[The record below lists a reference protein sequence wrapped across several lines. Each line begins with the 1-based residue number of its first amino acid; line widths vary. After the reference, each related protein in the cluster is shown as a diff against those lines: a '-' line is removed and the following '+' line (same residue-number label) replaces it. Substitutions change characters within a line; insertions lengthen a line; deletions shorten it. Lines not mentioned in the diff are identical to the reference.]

1 MIQKYTCTGVLDLCI
16 FSCMQVDFFIFSI
29 TKITD
34 HCWLT
39 KWWCT
44 VADFKAF
51 PFHVSLLRSCSQMT
65 QWQLLAGVIQ
75 RPMTQDSQ
83 VAEMMFLASFVIQ
96 GPTLV
101 DSEVMCV
108 LFLLF
113 LCVRWQNSQVSGW
126 EQKHCGSQTQEIQLE
141 FSSPQWGLG
150 SSEQLHL
157 VSMVLKSCQLIIH
170 QYSYGSSAGSFV
182 FSFPSAM
189 QTFSVVALFCS
200 TSGWKHCKM

>member
-1 MIQKYTCTGVLDLCI
+1 M
-16 FSCMQVDFFIFSI
+16 
-29 TKITD
+29 
-34 HCWLT
+34 
-39 KWWCT
+39 
-44 VADFKAF
+44 ADFKAF
-51 PFHVSLLRSCSQMT
+51 PFQVSIWRSCSQMT
-65 QWQLLAGVIQ
+65 QWQLLASVVQ
-75 RPMTQDSQ
+75 RPTTQDSQ

-96 GPTLV
+96 WPTLV

-108 LFLLF
+108 LCLLF
-113 LCVRWQNSQVSGW
+113 VCVCWRNRQVSGW
-126 EQKHCGSQTQEIQLE
+126 EQKHCGSQTREIQLE

-157 VSMVLKSCQLIIH
+157 VSMVLKSCRLIIH

-200 TSGWKHCKM
+200 TCRWTHCKM